1 MANWQEALKKG
12 GQAFHGEPGKPADAS
27 VNMYE
32 GHYVAYA
39 ANNSVNDGWDENL
52 SSAEAVSAYFRKH
65 GVDPDT
71 GWRSQW
77 MAEPNA
83 EELHGLAAL
92 IDKLMV
98 HPLVTQY
105 PIARA
110 RLEHLV
116 LRVRGKQ

>member
-1 MANWQEALKKG
+1 M
-12 GQAFHGEPGKPADAS
+12 H
-27 VNMYE
+27 E

-39 ANNSVNDGWDENL
+39 ANNSVNDSWDENL
-52 SSAEAVSAYFRKH
+52 SSAEAASAYFRKH
-65 GVDPDT
+65 GVDPAT

-77 MAEPNA
+77 A

-92 IDKLMV
+92 IDKLLA

-116 LRVRGKQ
+116 LRRGKQ